1 MDKLFV
7 CNIFSLLW
15 FESDSEDQA
24 EKLLFSDTLVEHD
37 GVHIAAYGVFQCP
50 FTAVFIY
57 LAIFGVSSTFLMS
70 ASSCFVVSVNKS
82 FVSNQMNYF
91 NFTKGFVIS

>member
-50 FTAVFIY
+50 FTVVFIY
-57 LAIFGVSSTFLMS
+57 LLFLVYPVP
-70 ASSCFVVSVNKS
+70 FL
-82 FVSNQMNYF
+82 
-91 NFTKGFVIS
+91 